1 MNVCVTKAFTFDA
14 AHNLTNYK
22 GKCEALHGHTYRLE
36 VTVCGNIDQLDNG
49 LLMDFGDLKELVNR
63 EVLSK
68 LDHSYLND
76 HFEQPS
82 TELIALWILE
92 TLKPYVEELGLA
104 LTSVKLFETATSWVE
119 IREETQGDND

>member
-1 MNVCVTKAFTFDA
+1 
-14 AHNLTNYK
+14 
-22 GKCEALHGHTYRLE
+22 LE
-36 VTVCGNIDQLDNG
+36 VTVCGTPNELENG
-49 LLMDFGDLKELVNR
+49 LLMDFGDLKNLVNK

-82 TELIALWILE
+82 TELIAMWIFE
-92 TLKPYVEELGLA
+92 TLRPHVEKLGLT

-119 IREETQGDND
+119 IREETQGDNE

>member
-1 MNVCVTKAFTFDA
+1 MKVCVTKAFTFDA
-14 AHNLTNYK
+14 AHNLINYK

-36 VTVCGNIDQLDNG
+36 VTVCGTPNELENG
-49 LLMDFGDLKELVNR
+49 LLMDFGDLKDLVNK

-82 TELIALWILE
+82 TELVAMWVFE
-92 TLKPYVEELGLA
+92 TLKPHVEKLGLV
-104 LTSVKLFETATSWVE
+104 LTSVRLFETATSWVE
-119 IREETQGDND
+119 IKADADA

>member
-1 MNVCVTKAFTFDA
+1 MEVCVTKAFTFDA
-14 AHNLTNYK
+14 AHNLINYK

-36 VTVCGNIDQLDNG
+36 VTVCGGPDQLENG
-49 LLMDFGDLKELVNR
+49 LLMDFGDLKDLVNK

-82 TELIALWILE
+82 TEIVAMWIFE
-92 TLKPYVEELGLA
+92 TLKPHVEELGLA

-119 IREETQGDND
+119 IKADASRGD

>member
-1 MNVCVTKAFTFDA
+1 MNVCISKAFTFDA

-63 EVLSK
+63 VVLSK

-82 TELIALWILE
+82 TELIALWILK

-119 IREETQGDND
+119 IREEAQGDND

>member
-1 MNVCVTKAFTFDA
+1 MKVCVTKAFTFDA
-14 AHNLTNYK
+14 AHNLINYK

-36 VTVCGNIDQLDNG
+36 VTVCGTPNELENG
-49 LLMDFGDLKELVNR
+49 LLMDFGDLKDLVNK

-82 TELIALWILE
+82 TELVAMWVFE
-92 TLKPYVEELGLA
+92 TLKPHVEKLGLV
-104 LTSVKLFETATSWVE
+104 LTSVRLFETATSWVE
-119 IREETQGDND
+119 IKADASRGD

>member
-1 MNVCVTKAFTFDA
+1 MKVCVTKAFTFDA
-14 AHNLTNYK
+14 AHNLINYK

-36 VTVCGNIDQLDNG
+36 VTVCGTPNELENG
-49 LLMDFGDLKELVNR
+49 LLMDFGDLKDLVNK

-82 TELIALWILE
+82 TELVAMWVFE
-92 TLKPYVEELGLA
+92 TLKPHVEKLGLV

-119 IREETQGDND
+119 IKADASRGD

>member
-1 MNVCVTKAFTFDA
+1 MKVCVTKAFTFDA
-14 AHNLTNYK
+14 AHNLINYK

-36 VTVCGNIDQLDNG
+36 VTVCGTPNELENG
-49 LLMDFGDLKELVNR
+49 LLMDFGDLKDLVNK

-82 TELIALWILE
+82 TELVAMWVFE
-92 TLKPYVEELGLA
+92 TIKPHVEKLGLV

-119 IREETQGDND
+119 IKADASRGD

>member
-1 MNVCVTKAFTFDA
+1 MKVCVTKAFTFDA
-14 AHNLTNYK
+14 AHNLINYK

-36 VTVCGNIDQLDNG
+36 VTVCGTPNELENG
-49 LLMDFGDLKELVNR
+49 LLMDFGDLKNLVNK

-82 TELIALWILE
+82 TELVAMWVFE
-92 TLKPYVEELGLA
+92 TIKPHVEKLGLV

-119 IREETQGDND
+119 IKADASRGD

>member
-1 MNVCVTKAFTFDA
+1 MEVCVTKAFTFDA
-14 AHNLTNYK
+14 AHNLINYK

-36 VTVCGNIDQLDNG
+36 VTVCGGPDQLENG
-49 LLMDFGDLKELVNR
+49 LLMDFGDLKDLVNK

-82 TELIALWILE
+82 TEIVAMWIFE
-92 TLKPYVEELGLA
+92 TLKPHVEKIGLV

-119 IREETQGDND
+119 IKADASRGD

>member
-1 MNVCVTKAFTFDA
+1 MKVCVTKAFTFDA
-14 AHNLTNYK
+14 AHNLINYK

-36 VTVCGNIDQLDNG
+36 VTVCGTPNELENG
-49 LLMDFGDLKELVNR
+49 LLMDFGDLKNLVNK

-82 TELIALWILE
+82 TELVAMWIFG
-92 TLKPYVEELGLA
+92 TLKPHVEKLGLV

-119 IREETQGDND
+119 IKADASRGD

>member
-1 MNVCVTKAFTFDA
+1 
-14 AHNLTNYK
+14 
-22 GKCEALHGHTYRLE
+22 
-36 VTVCGNIDQLDNG
+36 
-49 LLMDFGDLKELVNR
+49 MDFGDLKELVNR

-82 TELIALWILE
+82 TEIIALWILK

-119 IREETQGDND
+119 IREEAQGDNE

>member
-1 MNVCVTKAFTFDA
+1 MKVCVTKAFTFDA
-14 AHNLTNYK
+14 AHNLINYK

-36 VTVCGNIDQLDNG
+36 VTVCGTPNELENG
-49 LLMDFGDLKELVNR
+49 LLMDFGDLKDLVNK

-82 TELIALWILE
+82 TELVAMWVFE
-92 TLKPYVEELGLA
+92 TLRPHVEKLGLV

-119 IREETQGDND
+119 IKADASRGD

>member
-1 MNVCVTKAFTFDA
+1 MKVCVTKAFTFDA
-14 AHNLTNYK
+14 AHNLINYK

-36 VTVCGNIDQLDNG
+36 VTVCGTPNELENG
-49 LLMDFGDLKELVNR
+49 LLMDFGDLKDLVNK

-82 TELIALWILE
+82 TELISLWILE
-92 TLKPYVEELGLA
+92 TLKPHVEELGLA

-119 IREETQGDND
+119 IREEAQGDNE